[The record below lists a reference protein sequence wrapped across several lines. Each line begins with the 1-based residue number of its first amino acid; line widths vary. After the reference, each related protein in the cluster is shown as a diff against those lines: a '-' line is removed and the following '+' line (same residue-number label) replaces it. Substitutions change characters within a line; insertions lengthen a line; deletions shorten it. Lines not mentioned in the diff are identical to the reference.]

1 MGGMTAE
8 IITTLVTVALIVVG
22 TIGIIVP
29 VLPGSLAI
37 LIGLIIWALVV
48 QAVEGWIALAL
59 GGMLVI
65 AGMSAS
71 FVMTGRRLKQRQ
83 IPNRS
88 LLLGVIG
95 AVVGVFVIPV
105 VGLFVGFIVG
115 LLASETQRQKNFRAA
130 LDSSWVAAKAMGIG
144 ILVELVC
151 ALAAA
156 STFVVCAV
164 SFFVRLA

>member
-1 MGGMTAE
+1 MTAE
-8 IITTLVTVALIVVG
+8 MIATLVTVVLIVVG

-29 VLPGSLAI
+29 ILPGSITI
-37 LIGLIIWALVV
+37 LIGLIIWAVVV
-48 QAVEGWIALAL
+48 QSVEGWVALAL

-71 FVMTGRRLKQRQ
+71 WVLTGRRLKKRE

-88 LLLGVIG
+88 LLFGVIG

-115 LLASETQRQKNFRAA
+115 LLASETYRQKNLNAA
-130 LDSSWVAAKAMGIG
+130 LESSWAAAKAMGIG
-144 ILVELVC
+144 ILVELSC
-151 ALAAA
+151 ALIAA

-164 SFFVRLA
+164 VLFATA

>member
-1 MGGMTAE
+1 MTAE
-8 IITTLVTVALIVVG
+8 IIATMITVMLIVVG

-29 VLPGSLAI
+29 ILPGSITI
-37 LIGLIIWALVV
+37 LIGLIVWAVVV

-71 FVMTGRRLKQRQ
+71 WILTGNRLKQRQ

-88 LLLGVIG
+88 LLFGVIG
-95 AVVGVFVIPV
+95 AIVGVFVIPV

-115 LLASETQRQKNFRAA
+115 LLASETYRQKNLQAA
-130 LDSSWVAAKAMGIG
+130 LESSWVAAKAMGIG
-144 ILVELVC
+144 ILVELTC

-156 STFVVCAV
+156 SAFVVCAV
-164 SFFVRLA
+164 SLLVRTA

>member
-1 MGGMTAE
+1 MTAE
-8 IITTLVTVALIVVG
+8 IIATVVTVLLIVVG

-29 VLPGSLAI
+29 ILPGSITI
-37 LIGLIIWALVV
+37 LIGLIIWAVVV

-71 FVMTGRRLKQRQ
+71 WVLTGNRLKQRQ

-88 LLLGVIG
+88 LLFGVIG
-95 AVVGVFVIPV
+95 AIVGVFVIPV
-105 VGLFVGFIVG
+105 VGLFVGFLVG
-115 LLASETQRQKNFRAA
+115 LLASETYRQKNLNAA
-130 LDSSWVAAKAMGIG
+130 LESSWAAAKAMGIG
-144 ILVELVC
+144 ILVELTC

-156 STFVVCAV
+156 STLVVCAV
-164 SFFVRLA
+164 SLFIRTG

>member
-1 MGGMTAE
+1 MTAE
-8 IITTLVTVALIVVG
+8 IIATMVTVMLIVVG

-29 VLPGSLAI
+29 VLPGSITI
-37 LIGLIIWALVV
+37 LIGLIIWAVVV

-71 FVMTGRRLKQRQ
+71 WILTGNRLKQRQ

-88 LLLGVIG
+88 LLFGVIG
-95 AVVGVFVIPV
+95 AIIGVFVIPV

-115 LLASETQRQKNFRAA
+115 LLASETYRQKNLPAA
-130 LDSSWVAAKAMGIG
+130 LESSWVAAKAMGIG
-144 ILVELVC
+144 ILVELTC

-164 SFFVRLA
+164 SLLVRTA